1 MTFDSYYNI
10 KVCLPNI
17 DKQRE
22 VGQFLSVVDDKIQL
36 NKRINDNLRA
46 SRAQSQA
53 QFELCRGAVVNA
65 DVSPNLPWL
74 DRSLREVEVRHVV

>member
-17 DKQRE
+17 DKQRA
-22 VGQFLSVVDDKIQL
+22 VGQLLSVVDDKIQL

-46 SRAQSQA
+46 SRAQSQT
-53 QFELCRGAVVNA
+53 QFELCRGAAVNA
-65 DVSPNLPWL
+65 DVSPNLLTL
-74 DRSLREVEVRHVV
+74 DRSSRGARVRLAA